1 MENPAENSL
10 YCANQSIVETFSRA
24 YAAANPEEQAALRV
38 WKRDIVLPEKTV
50 ATSRKVAEKREASLH
65 LTGVSLS
72 FHFR

>member
-1 MENPAENSL
+1 MLSPPQEGESKKTL
-10 YCANQSIVETFSRA
+10 VETFSRA

-65 LTGVSLS
+65 VTGVSSS